1 MGALA
6 SADTASG
13 RLCPAVCLGKD
24 DWTTLERQHQCWTGS
39 RAEEYG
45 CRHLANAYV
54 PESVGSYLARRL
66 CLVAE
71 SGKWLADMV

>member
-24 DWTTLERQHQCWTGS
+24 DWTTLERQHQCRTSFGS
-39 RAEEYG
+39 EEYG
-45 CRHLANAYV
+45 CRHLANADI
-54 PESVGSYLARRL
+54 PESFSSYLARRL

-71 SGKWLADMV
+71 SGKRLADMV